1 MRFDVNLEADP
12 TSFIGQRPFAAA
24 TSRATRDA
32 ASVRENSI
40 GPKLRASLRTKLLM
54 AFLLIEMLLIS
65 VGVIGLLSLREAD
78 QRTNQVVALQHK
90 IEAYRQMQHD
100 TLRQLHGVSA
110 ALEFPD
116 ETTLAIAL
124 RFWRPVAA
132 ASSSAP
138 SPLSP

>member
-1 MRFDVNLEADP
+1 MDLTGGSSTRFDVNLEADP

-116 ETTLAIAL
+116 LGDC
-124 RFWRPVAA
+124 AA
-132 ASSSAP
+132 ADQSVWVRP
-138 SPLSP
+138 